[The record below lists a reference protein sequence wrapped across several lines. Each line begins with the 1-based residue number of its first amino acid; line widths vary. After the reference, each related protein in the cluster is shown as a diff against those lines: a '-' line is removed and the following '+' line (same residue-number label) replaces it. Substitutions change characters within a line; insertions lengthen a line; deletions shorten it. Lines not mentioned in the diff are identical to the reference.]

1 MNQRFWYAVPGLCI
15 MVAIA
20 AGLLLHS
27 HEAKAPTL
35 WANLPGQ
42 ADSPTRASSTPH
54 TSVPTSPISNTPSR
68 TDRRPALNTSPT
80 PNTPLPIA
88 TSSEAAA
95 APQGPSI
102 VLSIQGLYS
111 NKQVA
116 ITTNESLLTLLQTL
130 NAQDPQ
136 MQLKTQNYSGLGA
149 LITSMGGLTNGTD
162 KQYWQYK
169 INGVEP
175 QIGASGY
182 ILKPGDR
189 VDWFFGPSQQ

>member
-1 MNQRFWYAVPGLCI
+1 
-15 MVAIA
+15 
-20 AGLLLHS
+20 
-27 HEAKAPTL
+27 
-35 WANLPGQ
+35 
-42 ADSPTRASSTPH
+42 
-54 TSVPTSPISNTPSR
+54 
-68 TDRRPALNTSPT
+68 
-80 PNTPLPIA
+80 
-88 TSSEAAA
+88 
-95 APQGPSI
+95 
-102 VLSIQGLYS
+102 
-111 NKQVA
+111 
-116 ITTNESLLTLLQTL
+116 
-130 NAQDPQ
+130 